1 MFFIRSDG
9 KKRISS
15 RRRVSVP
22 SSGDVFYLHLETY
35 SEVEKKHCFR
45 PLFWGC
51 FLFQLMKWAKKAW
64 TKSGF
69 RPLFRGCFLFVY
81 NDRPHDNGGNKRVSV
96 PSFGDIFYSFAYLEN
111 SPYETLIMFPS
122 PLSRM
127 FFIQCSRQIGYHR
140 RSKVSVPSFGD
151 VFYSRT
157 ARVACASGDMQFPS
171 PLSGMFFINNEWINR
186 RSGLCSTVSVPSFED
201 VFYFP

>member
-1 MFFIRSDG
+1 MTSFRPLFRGCFLFEAMERNEYQAVAVFPSPLPGMFFIRSDG

-96 PSFGDIFYSFAYLEN
+96 PSFGD
-111 SPYETLIMFPS
+111 
-122 PLSRM
+122 
-127 FFIQCSRQIGYHR
+127 
-140 RSKVSVPSFGD
+140 

-171 PLSGMFFINNEWINR
+171 PLSGMFFISHSWKCLSCPVI
-186 RSGLCSTVSVPSFED
+186 F
-201 VFYFP
+201 